1 MMVAGAIWIWI
12 AVTAARRSGATV
24 ACGLSGSTID
34 DRRNFGGNQGGGMA
48 AVDIQSQEEPS
59 AQTVSAVLDAAAERI
74 AAAGVENARADA
86 EALVADALGMKPEE
100 LSVDSAGEIPPE
112 VAERDRGAGA
122 RRVDREPMAYILG
135 HAPFR
140 GLEIAVDARVLW
152 PRRETELLVE
162 VGAELPEGARVHEV
176 GTGSGA
182 IALALINERPD
193 LRVTASDLSPE
204 AAEAARENA
213 ERLGLE
219 LEVTVG
225 EGLPDSLLGE
235 GVDLVIANL
244 PYVTD
249 STIFERSPEIQRE
262 PRIAVTGD
270 CGEDGLGVIRGLIE
284 ETPSGWRLALE
295 HDTHHGPAM
304 RELLRDATTLQDYEG
319 DERVTVGFAP

>member
-1 MMVAGAIWIWI
+1 MAAIDVQSEGPSARTVGAI
-12 AVTAARRSGATV
+12 
-24 ACGLSGSTID
+24 
-34 DRRNFGGNQGGGMA
+34 
-48 AVDIQSQEEPS
+48 
-59 AQTVSAVLDAAAERI
+59 LDGAAERI
-74 AAAGVENARADA
+74 AAAGVGDSRTEA
-86 EALVADALGMKPEE
+86 EILVADALGVAPSE
-100 LSVDSAGEIPPE
+100 LSVESAGEVGVE
-112 VAERDRGAGA
+112 AAEKIERNVQ
-122 RRVDREPMAYILG
+122 RRVEREPMAYILG
-135 HAPFR
+135 RAPFR
-140 GLEIAVDARVLW
+140 QLEIAVDARVLW

-182 IALALINERPD
+182 IALALLSERPD
-193 LRVTASDLSPE
+193 LRVSASDLSPE
-204 AAEAARENA
+204 AVEAARENA

-219 LEVTVG
+219 LDVRVAT
-225 EGLPDSLLGE
+225 GLPDDLE

-262 PRIAVTGD
+262 PRIAVTGA

-284 ETPSGWRLALE
+284 ETPSGWKLAME

-304 RELLRDATTLQDYEG
+304 REMLRDATTLQDYEG

>member
-1 MMVAGAIWIWI
+1 
-12 AVTAARRSGATV
+12 
-24 ACGLSGSTID
+24 
-34 DRRNFGGNQGGGMA
+34 MA
-48 AVDIQSQEEPS
+48 AIDVQSEGPS
-59 AQTVSAVLDAAAERI
+59 ARTLSAVLDAAAERL

-86 EALVADALGMKPEE
+86 EVLVADAMGVKPEN
-100 LSVDSAGEIPPE
+100 LSVESAGEIPAD
-112 VAERDRGAGA
+112 VAALIEERVA

-135 HAPFR
+135 RAPFR
-140 GLEIAVDARVLW
+140 GLEVAVDERVLW

-162 VGAELPEGARVHEV
+162 VGVELPEGARVHEV

-182 IALALINERPD
+182 IALALLAERPD

-204 AAEAARENA
+204 AVEAARENA
-213 ERLGLE
+213 ERLGIP
-219 LEVTVG
+219 LEVSVATG
-225 EGLPDSLLGE
+225 IPDGVE

-249 STIFERSPEIQRE
+249 TSIFERSPEIQKE
-262 PRIAVTGD
+262 PKIAVTGA

-284 ETPSGWRLALE
+284 ETPSGWKLAME

-304 RELLRDATTLQDYEG
+304 REMLRDATTLQDYEG